1 MQKRLIGL
9 QGKTPIEFRIL
20 ARNDENVLFY
30 REVMESVPV
39 ELGHQIGCPLPPNMQ
54 LVRFERLKA
63 ATDVGEQ
70 IFELALVDHYAKRVV
85 YYNKVIV
92 LLHDPV
98 LSEKPVTQLLIWR
111 TPDPAYKTVISGIAD
126 RVFTDY
132 LLEQYQVIMSDS
144 PTAGQGLL
152 FWERQILVALNH
164 QVFVYYCPP
173 LASKLQLI
181 ENLHFF
187 ENLQKEIWS
196 SHNNDVQHIIIF
208 STNVLSSNLI
218 LEYLSMPKIS

>member
-1 MQKRLIGL
+1 MSNSTYKKRLIGL
-9 QGKTPIEFRIL
+9 QRKTPIEFRIL

-132 LLEQYQVIMSDS
+132 LLEQY
-144 PTAGQGLL
+144 
-152 FWERQILVALNH
+152 
-164 QVFVYYCPP
+164 
-173 LASKLQLI
+173 
-181 ENLHFF
+181 
-187 ENLQKEIWS
+187 
-196 SHNNDVQHIIIF
+196 
-208 STNVLSSNLI
+208 
-218 LEYLSMPKIS
+218 

>member
-1 MQKRLIGL
+1 MQARLVRL
-9 QGKTPIEFRIL
+9 QPKTPKEFRIL

-70 IFELALVDHYAKRVV
+70 IFELALVDHYAKSVV

-111 TPDPAYKTVISGIAD
+111 TPDPAYKSVISGIAD

-144 PTAGQGLL
+144 PTAGQGPL

-164 QVFVYYCPP
+164 QVFVYYYHP

-187 ENLQKEIWS
+187 ENVQKKFGVAIIMTFNTLS
-196 SHNNDVQHIIIF
+196 SSLKTF
-208 STNVLSSNLI
+208 LSSNLI
-218 LEYLSMPKIS
+218 LEYLSMSKIS